1 MMIRYRSM
9 KISTPEFQGLPAD
22 RAVPGPLRRPCSTEA
37 IAVGGNLRGQRANV
51 HPLTETSVD
60 RSSRSNQRED
70 TMRNFRTIAVL
81 APGLAMAGTRYAPSS
96 SSSGTV
102 GAHVGDSMKQPMAV
116 TTRNGNGH
124 MQPN

>member
-81 APGLAMAGTRYAPSS
+81 AAGLAMAGTAYAQSS
-96 SSSGTV
+96 SSSGTLV
-102 GAHVGDSMKQPMAV
+102 PSLGATLKIPITFPDGNC
-116 TTRNGNGH
+116 NG
-124 MQPN
+124 